1 MRYTRY
7 ENIVDNTQSTFY
19 NIKRTIFFIIG
30 SKNMKEHFEDLG
42 SYLSLK
48 DRAYQNIK
56 FHIIIG
62 TLKPGTR
69 LLEEELSKAM
79 NISRAPIRE
88 AFNRLEKEGFVTI
101 VPRKGAAVAKITAQA
116 IEDIF
121 EIRESLES
129 LAVKKSIGKIS
140 IEKLEKVVESFK
152 NFINKPSN
160 AENCIQY
167 LTLDKK
173 FHDLLSQ
180 NCGNKKLIE
189 LLANLQE
196 QIHWLRNVSLKRI
209 TFAGSVKEH
218 LAIIEALKKND
229 IKLVIKALLL
239 HLERAKR
246 SSLEEINSWSN
257 ISK

>member
-1 MRYTRY
+1 
-7 ENIVDNTQSTFY
+7 
-19 NIKRTIFFIIG
+19 
-30 SKNMKEHFEDLG
+30 MKEYFEDLG

-48 DRAYQNIK
+48 DRVYQNIK
-56 FHIIIG
+56 SQIIIG

-69 LLEEELSKAM
+69 LREEKLSKAM

-101 VPRKGAAVAKITAQA
+101 IPRKGAAVSKITAQS

-140 IEKLEKVVESFK
+140 VEKIEKVGDGFK
-152 NFINKPSN
+152 KFIDKPAN

-196 QIHWLRNVSLKRI
+196 QIHWLRNISLKRI
-209 TFAGSVKEH
+209 TFAGSVREH
-218 LAIIEALKKND
+218 LAIIEALKSNNE
-229 IKLVIKALLL
+229 KLIIKALLQ
-239 HLERAKR
+239 HLERAKE
-246 SSLEEINSWSN
+246 SSLMEINSWSTS
-257 ISK
+257 SK

>member
-1 MRYTRY
+1 
-7 ENIVDNTQSTFY
+7 
-19 NIKRTIFFIIG
+19 
-30 SKNMKEHFEDLG
+30 MKEYFEDLG

-48 DRAYQNIK
+48 DRVYQNIK
-56 FHIIIG
+56 FQIIRG

-101 VPRKGAAVAKITAQA
+101 IPRKGAAVSKITTQM
-116 IEDIF
+116 IEDVF

-140 IEKLEKVVESFK
+140 IKKLKKVGENFK

-167 LTLDKK
+167 LVLDKK

-196 QIHWLRNVSLKRI
+196 QIHWLRNISLKRI
-209 TFAGSVKEH
+209 TFSGSVKEH

-229 IKLVIKALLL
+229 EGLINKVLLQ
-239 HLERAKR
+239 HLERAKK
-246 SSLEEINSWSN
+246 SSLMEINS
-257 ISK
+257 

>member
-1 MRYTRY
+1 
-7 ENIVDNTQSTFY
+7 
-19 NIKRTIFFIIG
+19 
-30 SKNMKEHFEDLG
+30 MKEYFEDLG
-42 SYLSLK
+42 NYLSLK
-48 DRAYQNIK
+48 DRVYQNIK
-56 FHIIIG
+56 YQIIRG

-101 VPRKGAAVAKITAQA
+101 IPRKGAAVSKITAQT

-140 IEKLEKVVESFK
+140 IEKLEKVGDGFK
-152 NFINKPSN
+152 KFINKPTN

-167 LTLDKK
+167 LALDKI
-173 FHDLLSQ
+173 FHDILSK

-189 LLANLQE
+189 LLVNLQE
-196 QIHWLRNVSLKRI
+196 QIHWLRNISLKRI

-229 IKLVIKALLL
+229 EELINEVLLQ
-239 HLERAKR
+239 HLERAKK
-246 SSLEEINSWSN
+246 SSLVEINSWSTA
-257 ISK
+257 SE

>member
-1 MRYTRY
+1 MKKYF
-7 ENIVDNTQSTFY
+7 EN
-19 NIKRTIFFIIG
+19 
-30 SKNMKEHFEDLG
+30 LG
-42 SYLSLK
+42 NYLSLR
-48 DRAYQNIK
+48 DRVHQNIK
-56 FHIIIG
+56 FQIIRG

-69 LLEEELSKAM
+69 LPEEELSKAM

-88 AFNRLEKEGFVTI
+88 AFNRLEKEGFVSIT
-101 VPRKGAAVAKITAQA
+101 PRKGATVSAITSQM

-121 EIRESLES
+121 EIRETLES

-140 IEKLEKVVESFK
+140 IKKLEEVGDEFK
-152 NFINKPSN
+152 KFINKSTN

-167 LTLDKK
+167 LALDKK

-196 QIHWLRNVSLKRI
+196 QIHWLRNISLKRI
-209 TFAGSVKEH
+209 TFAGSIKEH

-229 IKLVIKALLL
+229 EKLITKALLQ
-239 HLERAKR
+239 HLERAKE
-246 SSLEEINSWSN
+246 SSFAEINSWNTTSE
-257 ISK
+257 

>member
-1 MRYTRY
+1 
-7 ENIVDNTQSTFY
+7 
-19 NIKRTIFFIIG
+19 
-30 SKNMKEHFEDLG
+30 MKEYFENLG
-42 SYLSLK
+42 NYFSLK
-48 DRAYQNIK
+48 DRVYQNIK
-56 FHIIIG
+56 FQIIRG

-69 LLEEELSKAM
+69 LPEEELSKAM

-101 VPRKGAAVAKITAQA
+101 VPRKGAAVSNITTQM

-121 EIRESLES
+121 EIRETLES
-129 LAVKKSIGKIS
+129 LAVTNSIGKIS
-140 IEKLEKVVESFK
+140 VEKLEKVGNDFK
-152 NFINKPSN
+152 KFINRSTNTKN
-160 AENCIQY
+160 RIQY
-167 LTLDKK
+167 LALDKK

-196 QIHWLRNVSLKRI
+196 QIHWLRNISLKRI

-229 IKLVIKALLL
+229 EELIIKVLLQ
-239 HLERAKR
+239 HLERAKE
-246 SSLEEINSWSN
+246 SSLAEINS
-257 ISK
+257 

>member
-1 MRYTRY
+1 
-7 ENIVDNTQSTFY
+7 
-19 NIKRTIFFIIG
+19 
-30 SKNMKEHFEDLG
+30 MKEYFEDLG
-42 SYLSLK
+42 NCLSLK
-48 DRAYQNIK
+48 DRVYQNIK
-56 FHIIIG
+56 FQIMRN

-101 VPRKGAAVAKITAQA
+101 IPRKGAAVSNITTQM

-140 IEKLEKVVESFK
+140 IVKLEKVGEGFK
-152 NFINKPSN
+152 KFINKPTN

-167 LTLDKK
+167 LALDKK
-173 FHDLLSQ
+173 FHNLLSQ

-196 QIHWLRNVSLKRI
+196 QIHWLRNISLKRI

-218 LAIIEALKKND
+218 LAIIEALKKDDEELIN
-229 IKLVIKALLL
+229 KVLLQ

-246 SSLEEINSWSN
+246 SSIEEINSWSN
-257 ISK
+257 TSK

>member
-1 MRYTRY
+1 
-7 ENIVDNTQSTFY
+7 
-19 NIKRTIFFIIG
+19 
-30 SKNMKEHFEDLG
+30 MKEYFENLRN
-42 SYLSLK
+42 YLSLK
-48 DRAYQNIK
+48 DRVHQNIK
-56 FHIIIG
+56 FQIIRG

-69 LLEEELSKAM
+69 LPEEELSKAM

-88 AFNRLEKEGFVTI
+88 AFNRLEEEGFVTI
-101 VPRKGAAVAKITAQA
+101 IPRKGAAVSKITAQV

-121 EIRESLES
+121 EIRETLES
-129 LAVKKSIGKIS
+129 LAVRKSIGKIS
-140 IEKLEKVVESFK
+140 IEKLEKVGEGFK
-152 NFINKPSN
+152 NFVNKPTS

-167 LTLDKK
+167 LVLDKK

-196 QIHWLRNVSLKRI
+196 QIHWLRNISLKRI

-229 IKLVIKALLL
+229 EELIIKVLLQ
-239 HLERAKR
+239 HLERAKE
-246 SSLEEINSWSN
+246 SSLIEVNSWNN
-257 ISK
+257 ISN